1 MPEFIL
7 EVSLLFICF
16 SGLSSNPPFQ
26 RTGETPMHFH
36 NEDRDIVVLT
46 QKTLIECVC
55 VFVFKQ
61 SFSGCTLKWGFSAVH
76 PLVLMLPSQP
86 GLFLCLFACI
96 HPLVPSDI
104 QTLHGLSA
112 CWLKQDQCH
121 LLTLSLF
128 HWLNL
133 GLQSVLSS

>member
-1 MPEFIL
+1 
-7 EVSLLFICF
+7 
-16 SGLSSNPPFQ
+16 
-26 RTGETPMHFH
+26 MHFH

-104 QTLHGLSA
+104 QTLAWPFSMLVETGSVSSA
-112 CWLKQDQCH
+112 D
-121 LLTLSLF
+121 TFSVSLVKF
-128 HWLNL
+128 RT
-133 GLQSVLSS
+133 SVSPI